1 MGNSISIDDITTYE
15 SKATI
20 YYTRFAQQIWSGYL

>member
-1 MGNSISIDDITTYE
+1 MGNSISIDITTYV

-20 YYTRFAQQIWSGYL
+20 YYTHFAQQIWSGYL